1 MEPRDF
7 QGEHVKG
14 RNDRLGHL
22 VLQELHRTA
31 RVLKHDIYDSIDQ
44 AVLLECGQRLQ
55 RAVDDLAQDVYG
67 GRVSVDSLGV
77 LKAFKTVN
85 CPDLTKD
92 LVMRDKKRSELAKEL
107 RLMINTFENIIRPR
121 TIS

>member
-1 MEPRDF
+1 M
-7 QGEHVKG
+7 
-14 RNDRLGHL
+14 GHL

-44 AVLLECGQRLQ
+44 AVLQECGQRLQ

-67 GRVSVDSLGV
+67 GKVSVDSLGV

-85 CPDLTKD
+85 CPDLTKS
-92 LVMRDKKRSELAKEL
+92 LVMRNRRRSELAKEL

-121 TIS
+121 TIG